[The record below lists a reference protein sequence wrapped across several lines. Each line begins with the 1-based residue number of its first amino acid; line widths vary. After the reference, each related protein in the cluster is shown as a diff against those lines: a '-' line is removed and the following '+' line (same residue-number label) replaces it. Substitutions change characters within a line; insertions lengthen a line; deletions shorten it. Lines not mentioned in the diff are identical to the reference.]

1 MIGQPKAVILLS
13 GGLDSATVLA
23 MAKSRGFDCYTISF
37 DYGQKHNAELRAAHR
52 IAGTMGQHPHKVIRL
67 DLRAIGGSALTSDEF
82 EVPVGGVAEAG
93 IPVTYVPARNTVFL
107 SIALGYGEVIGATH
121 LFIGANAVD
130 YSGYPDCRPAFIE
143 QFERLAN
150 VATAA
155 VDGGVR
161 WVVEA
166 PLMSMSKSDI
176 VKTGAALG
184 VDYSLTVSCYQ
195 ADDSG
200 AACGACD
207 AYGGHLERLHAQL
220 EPLCF
225 VCRRHGV
232 HGDWLR
238 GADAERDG
246 L

>member
-1 MIGQPKAVILLS
+1 MIGQPKSVILLS

-23 MAKSRGFDCYTISF
+23 MAKSRGFDCYTIGF

-52 IAGTMGQHPHKVIRL
+52 IAETMGQHPHKVIRL

-155 VDGGVR
+155 VDGGAR

-207 AYGGHLERLHAQL
+207 ACRL
-220 EPLCF
+220 
-225 VCRRHGV
+225 RHKGF
-232 HGDWLR
+232 L
-238 GADAERDG
+238 DAG
-246 L
+246 LQDPTAYRVGISPKI

>member
-1 MIGQPKAVILLS
+1 MIDQPKAVILLS

-23 MAKSRGFDCYTISF
+23 MAKSRGFDCYTIGF

-52 IAGTMGQHPHKVIRL
+52 IAETMGQHSHKVIRL

-82 EVPVGGVAEAG
+82 DVPVGGVAEAG

-107 SIALGYGEVIGATH
+107 SVALGYGEVIGATH
-121 LFIGANAVD
+121 LFIGANAID

-155 VDGGVR
+155 VDGGAR
-161 WVVEA
+161 WVVET
-166 PLMSMSKSDI
+166 PLIKMSKSDI
-176 VKTGAALG
+176 VKTGTALG
-184 VDYSLTVSCYQ
+184 VDFSLTVSCYQ
-195 ADDSG
+195 ADDNG

-207 AYGGHLERLHAQL
+207 ACRLRHKGFLEAGLQD
-220 EPLCF
+220 PTTYQ
-225 VCRRHGV
+225 VGV
-232 HGDWLR
+232 SPKI
-238 GADAERDG
+238 
-246 L
+246 